1 MKTGMTLGEKVR
13 YLRKRL
19 NLTQQELAGDD
30 FTKSFISQIEK
41 NEANPSLKSLYII
54 AERLNKPVSF
64 FLDESVGVDELE
76 RSPKVDQL
84 NLMGQSFTREKNWS
98 QAINC
103 FEEAL
108 SLCSATDFQ
117 RRATCLYNLGGA
129 LWQSSSAAAATGRL
143 EEAAQEF
150 QMAGDGTGLVNT
162 YNLLGVI
169 HAHRGQW
176 NRSVEYLQQ
185 ALELIDNREAADAYL
200 RLRILTNLGL
210 GLCFL
215 GRYEESMDQLHRAL
229 ELSDENTDYYK
240 FGDLQM
246 ALGYI
251 HKLRGEPEEAL
262 RATTRAA
269 DFLRAVGP
277 PARLIDVYVNLAVI
291 YRARNQPG
299 DIEKGLDCLKEA
311 EALVEEHG
319 SNKNRANI
327 HEEYGRLLAA
337 QGDHRRAI
345 AAYQT
350 ALTHQ
355 GEPARK
361 TKLHLA
367 LAAAHQGIG
376 DRDKAAWHLGQA
388 SLALKDIAPA
398 EGDKDLAELY
408 SDLGL
413 FYREFGD
420 AEQANVYLARSVE
433 LYRKLQ

>member
-64 FLDESVGVDELE
+64 FLDETMGGEDLE
-76 RSPKVDQL
+76 RSPKIDQL
-84 NLMGQSFTREKNWS
+84 NLMGQSFVREKNWS

-108 SLCSATDFQ
+108 SRCSATELHL
-117 RRATCLYNLGGA
+117 RATCLYNLGGA
-129 LWQSSSAAAATGRL
+129 LWQSGSAAAAIGRL
-143 EEAAQEF
+143 EEAAGEF
-150 QMAGDGTGLVNT
+150 QMAGDSTGLVNT

-169 HAHRGQW
+169 HAHRDQLD
-176 NRSVEYLQQ
+176 RSVECLEQ
-185 ALELIDNREAADAYL
+185 ALELIDKLEVTDVYL

-210 GLCFL
+210 GLCSL
-215 GRYEESMDQLHRAL
+215 GRYEESMEQLGRAL

-246 ALGYI
+246 TLGYI
-251 HKLRGEPEEAL
+251 HKLRGELEEAL
-262 RATTRAA
+262 KATTRAA
-269 DFLRAVGP
+269 DFFRAVGP

-291 YRARNQPG
+291 YRARQQPG
-299 DIEKGLDCLKEA
+299 DIEKGLNCLQEA
-311 EALVEEHG
+311 EALAQEHG
-319 SNKNRANI
+319 SDKNRANI

-337 QGDHRRAI
+337 GGEHRRAI
-345 AAYQT
+345 AAYEA
-350 ALTHQ
+350 ALVHQ
-355 GEPARK
+355 GEPARRA
-361 TKLHLA
+361 KLHLA
-367 LAAAHQGIG
+367 LAVAHQSLG
-376 DRDKAAWHLGQA
+376 DREKAARHLGQA
-388 SLALKDIAPA
+388 SLSLEEFPA
-398 EGDKDLAELY
+398 GRGDKDLAELY

-413 FYREFGD
+413 FYQELGD
-420 AEQANVYLARSVE
+420 VEKANQYLARSVE
-433 LYRKLQ
+433 LYRSLR